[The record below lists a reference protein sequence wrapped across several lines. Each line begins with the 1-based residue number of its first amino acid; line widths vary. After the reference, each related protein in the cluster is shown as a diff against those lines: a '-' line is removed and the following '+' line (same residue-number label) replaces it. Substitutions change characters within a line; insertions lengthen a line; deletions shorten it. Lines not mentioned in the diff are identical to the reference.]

1 MRYKKTVQE
10 RLEQITQAVER
21 LVERVDDNSINAD
34 ELSKMLETVAERL
47 IQVTGLVELED
58 DDDDF

>member
-34 ELSKMLETVAERL
+34 ELSKMLEAVAERL

>member
-34 ELSKMLETVAERL
+34 ELSKMLEAITERL